1 MVSSHVVNGSWLT
14 KSQYCMKQ
22 FCNAFV
28 FASATI
34 GNQTEHKF
42 QIPLAADSSNS
53 FLLWNSGNITTL
65 QVLSYYTRVVSN
77 DDDNYD
83 NSIDDITND
92 NDDNN
97 KENGKDNEVNNK
109 NNNIHEKITRF

>member
-1 MVSSHVVNGSWLT
+1 MVSFHVVNGSWLT

-42 QIPLAADSSNS
+42 QIPLAAEPWDVKPTLFFYGTVVISQ
-53 FLLWNSGNITTL
+53 LYKLHHITP
-65 QVLSYYTRVVSN
+65 
-77 DDDNYD
+77 
-83 NSIDDITND
+83 
-92 NDDNN
+92 
-97 KENGKDNEVNNK
+97 E
-109 NNNIHEKITRF
+109 